1 MTETGI
7 DGKELERLM
16 EKLKKSP
23 EAFSKA
29 RRAAME
35 AAAPKLKALIDGE
48 IGGTGKVR
56 RWQAAAVGS
65 GGGYAAVRPKAKTA
79 AEDGRGKTTRYQVGQ
94 VTNAIDSGHSFPSP
108 AGKRG
113 YRPRIRSGRMSVPGR
128 HFYEAAQAKVPDVA
142 REAAEQTAAALTKY
156 LEEST

>member
-7 DGKELERLM
+7 DARELTELT

-23 EAFSKA
+23 EILSKA
-29 RRAAME
+29 RTAAIK

-56 RWQAAAVGS
+56 KWQAEYVGS

-79 AEDGRGKTTRYQVGQ
+79 AEDSRGKVTRYQVGQ
-94 VTNAIDSGHSFPSP
+94 VTNAIDSGHAFPTP
-108 AGKRG
+108 TGKAGYK
-113 YRPRIRSGRMSVPGR
+113 PRIRSGRTSVPGR
-128 HFYEAAQAKVPDVA
+128 HFYAAAQAKVPAVA
-142 REAAEQTAAALTKY
+142 QAAAEETAEALLEY
-156 LEEST
+156 LEG